1 MFQLSSKT
9 KRGKLVCQQLKNYD
23 NTNKLNGSNRVR
35 MKSSKTS
42 CGMSTHAVFITV
54 SQIPAQCAPNF
65 LEVAVQTE
73 STILQPSEPNLK
85 VVNQQF
91 QLVVALEKAL
101 LAVKPYRKV
110 VSDIAA
116 NDDKIRCYTGLA
128 SHAVFHS
135 LLECMQPK
143 VEVAHSTHSEPE
155 IGRKMKLT
163 CEEQFVTVT
172 VLIQL
177 SPGVINSRYCPE
189 IQSISCHNFQG
200 VFHLDKNLSCSIKS
214 DIPMALKTKCLS
226 MVASHVGHVR

>member
-1 MFQLSSKT
+1 M
-9 KRGKLVCQQLKNYD
+9 
-23 NTNKLNGSNRVR
+23 
-35 MKSSKTS
+35 
-42 CGMSTHAVFITV
+42 
-54 SQIPAQCAPNF
+54 
-65 LEVAVQTE
+65 
-73 STILQPSEPNLK
+73 
-85 VVNQQF
+85 
-91 QLVVALEKAL
+91 
-101 LAVKPYRKV
+101 

-177 SPGVINSRYCPE
+177 SLGLLTVDIAQRFKVSPAIIFRVFSTWIR
-189 IQSISCHNFQG
+189 ISAA
-200 VFHLDKNLSCSIKS
+200 
-214 DIPMALKTKCLS
+214 ALKVIFPWPSKQN
-226 MVASHVGHVR
+226 V

>member
-1 MFQLSSKT
+1 MSNYLQKI

-23 NTNKLNGSNRVR
+23 NTNKLNGSHRVR

-101 LAVKPYRKV
+101 LVVKPYRKV

-163 CEEQFVTVT
+163 CEEQLVTVT

-177 SPGVINSRYCPE
+177 SLGLLTVDITQRLKVSPAMLFRVFSTRIR
-189 IQSISCHNFQG
+189 ISAA
-200 VFHLDKNLSCSIKS
+200 
-214 DIPMALKTKCLS
+214 ALKVIFPWPSKQN
-226 MVASHVGHVR
+226 V

>member
-23 NTNKLNGSNRVR
+23 NTNKLNGSHRVR

-101 LAVKPYRKV
+101 LVVKPYRKV

-163 CEEQFVTVT
+163 CEEQFVTV
-172 VLIQL
+172 LIQL
-177 SPGVINSRYCPE
+177 SLGLLTVDIAQRFKVSPAIIFRVFSTRIR
-189 IQSISCHNFQG
+189 IS
-200 VFHLDKNLSCSIKS
+200 
-214 DIPMALKTKCLS
+214 AAKCLS
-226 MVASHVGHVR
+226 VVASHVGHVR